1 MDRTTKTK
9 IILFAC
15 IGVFVLI
22 VVAVCIAFSGNK
34 SGSQEDSVNT
44 SLRAQE
50 QSDFTLDDM
59 LKSENEQLHP
69 DYESFTSGGQGQ
81 QRPSDQDPEVMA
93 LQEQLRQ
100 NQDQATDS
108 VPVQKRTVT
117 KKKKAPVPEAEPHQN
132 RSRFFSSSDEENTGN
147 TVEVIVSGDQKITD
161 GSVLKMVTLQEIQL
175 QNGLILSKG
184 TAIYGVVK
192 LAQDRINIQIQS
204 VRVNNS
210 IYDLKKQVFDR
221 DGLPGV
227 YVPLN
232 VKAEAGKEAAGEV
245 VGGLN
250 VSTYGT
256 DILSTGVNA
265 VTNAAKSVFRKKN
278 NQIIVTVKS
287 NYKLYLK

>member
-34 SGSQEDSVNT
+34 SGSQEGSVNT
-44 SLRAQE
+44 SLRSQE
-50 QSDFTLDDM
+50 QSDFTLNDM
-59 LKSENEQLHP
+59 LKSENEQPHP
-69 DYESFTSGGQGQ
+69 DYESFTSGVQE

-100 NQDQATDS
+100 NQDQAMDS
-108 VPVQKRTVT
+108 VPIKKRTVT
-117 KKKKAPVPEAEPHQN
+117 KKKKTPVQEAEPHQN
-132 RSRFFSSSDEENTGN
+132 RSRFFSSNDEENTGN